1 MPNLNTINIHQTF
14 TIADIE
20 TTPVTVPHDAREP
33 CQFVFRSQQK
43 SVGLLTDLGSITPHV
58 IEQYQQCD
66 ALMLECNHCPQLLA
80 MGPYPPSLKHRVG
93 GHWGHLSNHQ
103 AANLLASIEHERLQ
117 HLVIS
122 HISEQNNTES
132 LARTAI
138 EAVFGQQESLILA
151 NQDQGIDW
159 LGVS

>member
-1 MPNLNTINIHQTF
+1 
-14 TIADIE
+14 
-20 TTPVTVPHDAREP
+20 
-33 CQFVFRSQQK
+33 
-43 SVGLLTDLGSITPHV
+43 
-58 IEQYQQCD
+58 
-66 ALMLECNHCPQLLA
+66 MLECNHCPQLLA